1 MSDEV
6 EDIGFAVL
14 TTEFCFIFIIKT
26 FTVVAFAR
34 SRRLRKRSTYL
45 VKNQTVADMLVGAVA
60 GPVYQNGLPGPQ
72 LGLSWIN
79 CWRAIIDSFY
89 IVSVGNLALIS
100 LERLHATLNPFNH
113 CLVGKRVY
121 CKIIFCSWFGSFILA
136 SVFVILEINEPVACR
151 GAWVSYTFVTLS
163 LLTAAYVIISSKALS
178 KPYAQR
184 FSSVILGER
193 KLSITLLIVT
203 AASIA
208 TLLPWAITSCISL
221 RLGYMR
227 MQLAFTIV
235 TTLILAIYYLNSIL
249 NPLIY
254 AIKWRQFRRALK
266 GLFCKNTSS
275 TGRALPIDLLEMYWA
290 VNTTKKDPRV
300 RGLFEAKF

>member
-1 MSDEV
+1 MPDEV
-6 EDIGFAVL
+6 DDIRFAVL
-14 TTEFCFIFIIKT
+14 TTECCFIFIINT
-26 FTVVAFAR
+26 FTIVAFAR

-45 VKNQTVADMLVGAVA
+45 VINQTVADLLVGAVA

-72 LGLSWIN
+72 HVLSWRK

-100 LERLHATLNPFNH
+100 LERLHATLYPFNH
-113 CLVGKRVY
+113 CLVRKRVY
-121 CKIIFCSWFGSFILA
+121 CKTIFCSWFGSFILA
-136 SVFVILEINEPVACR
+136 SVFDILEIYEPVASQ
-151 GAWVSYTFVTLS
+151 GAWQSFTFVTLT
-163 LLTAAYVIISSKALS
+163 LLTAAYVIISSKVLS

-184 FSSVILGER
+184 FSSVILVER

-203 AASIA
+203 AVSIA

-221 RLGYMR
+221 RLGYAR
-227 MQLAFTIV
+227 IQLPYKNV

-254 AIKWRQFRRALK
+254 AITESDSSG
-266 GLFCKNTSS
+266 GL
-275 TGRALPIDLLEMYWA
+275 
-290 VNTTKKDPRV
+290 
-300 RGLFEAKF
+300 

>member
-1 MSDEV
+1 MPDEV
-6 EDIGFAVL
+6 EDIRFAVL
-14 TTEFCFIFIIKT
+14 TTEFCFISIINT
-26 FTVVAFAR
+26 LTVVAFAR

-45 VKNQTVADMLVGAVA
+45 VINQTVADFLVGAVA

-72 LGLSWIN
+72 HGLSWRN

-100 LERLHATLNPFNH
+100 LERLHATLYPFNH

-151 GAWVSYTFVTLS
+151 GAWVSYTFVTLT
-163 LLTAAYVIISSKALS
+163 LLTAAYVIILSKVLS

-184 FSSVILGER
+184 FSPVIQVER
-193 KLSITLLIVT
+193 KLFITLLIAT

-208 TLLPWAITSCISL
+208 TLLP
-221 RLGYMR
+221 
-227 MQLAFTIV
+227 
-235 TTLILAIYYLNSIL
+235 
-249 NPLIY
+249 
-254 AIKWRQFRRALK
+254 
-266 GLFCKNTSS
+266 
-275 TGRALPIDLLEMYWA
+275 
-290 VNTTKKDPRV
+290 
-300 RGLFEAKF
+300 